1 MSSLSADHRIDP
13 AALFLEE
20 FFQKILGLD
29 YPRERLLK
37 PVQSPS
43 IVVPKKLLHKVVTMT
58 TVAIKEDFKSK
69 VSIVETITEALRG
82 SQEDNEESFTFF
94 IRSSAAQLEGPSV
107 LKELIVQTE
116 KVLAPL
122 LLTYSEAKVWA
133 LISPYDFRWTQIRTL
148 AGV

>member
-69 VSIVETITEALRG
+69 VS
-82 SQEDNEESFTFF
+82 F
-94 IRSSAAQLEGPSV
+94 
-107 LKELIVQTE
+107 
-116 KVLAPL
+116 
-122 LLTYSEAKVWA
+122 YC
-133 LISPYDFRWTQIRTL
+133 
-148 AGV
+148 

>member
-1 MSSLSADHRIDP
+1 
-13 AALFLEE
+13 
-20 FFQKILGLD
+20 
-29 YPRERLLK
+29 
-37 PVQSPS
+37 
-43 IVVPKKLLHKVVTMT
+43 MT
-58 TVAIKEDFKSK
+58 RRAIKEDFKSK

-122 LLTYSEAKVWA
+122 LLTYSEAKVWT
-133 LISPYDFRWTQIRTL
+133 LISPYDLRWAHIR
-148 AGV
+148 